1 MLLLSRNFSYRFMQ
15 TCVVAEITTH
25 IRNIPIEVPLGRRE
39 GLRTRSVANF
49 DNVRVFPI
57 RRLSECAGTL
67 SPARVAEVK
76 QALGWVFDWSELKP
90 GAPGSRR

>member
-1 MLLLSRNFSYRFMQ
+1 MQ

-49 DNVRVFPI
+49 DNVRVIPI

-67 SPARVAEVK
+67 PPERVAEVK
-76 QALGWVFDWSELKP
+76 QALGWVFDWSELKQ
-90 GAPGSRR
+90 AE